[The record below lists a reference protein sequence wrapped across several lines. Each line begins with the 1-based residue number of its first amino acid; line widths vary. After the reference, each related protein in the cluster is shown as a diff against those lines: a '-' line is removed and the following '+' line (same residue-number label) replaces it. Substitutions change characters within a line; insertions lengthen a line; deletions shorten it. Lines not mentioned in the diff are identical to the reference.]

1 MPQFSAQ
8 QIAIMIQGT
17 VEGDAAVQ
25 VSQFGKIEE
34 AKNGEISFLANPK
47 YEDYLYQTQASVI
60 IINEALVLK
69 QPVAA
74 T

>member
-17 VEGDAAVQ
+17 VEGDDAVQ

-34 AKNGEISFLANPK
+34 AKKWRNFIFS
-47 YEDYLYQTQASVI
+47 
-60 IINEALVLK
+60 
-69 QPVAA
+69 
-74 T
+74 